1 MDVGAEY
8 GHYSAD
14 VTRTFPVNGKFS
26 KEQADIYQIVYD
38 AQEAVAAAAKPGAS
52 VLELGAAA
60 DAVLEDG
67 LLKLGLVTKKD
78 GEQFRVWYM
87 HSYGHWLGMN
97 VHDVSSTWTLQP
109 GMTFTN
115 EPGIYIRADALDN
128 LPDTPANREF
138 KQKVRPAFER
148 YKNIGVRIE
157 DDMIVTDTGVRW
169 MTAALPRKMS
179 EIEAFIAANR
189 K

>member
-1 MDVGAEY
+1 
-8 GHYSAD
+8 
-14 VTRTFPVNGKFS
+14 
-26 KEQADIYQIVYD
+26 
-38 AQEAVAAAAKPGAS
+38 
-52 VLELGAAA
+52 
-60 DAVLEDG
+60 
-67 LLKLGLVTKKD
+67 
-78 GEQFRVWYM
+78 
-87 HSYGHWLGMN
+87 
-97 VHDVSSTWTLQP
+97 
-109 GMTFTN
+109 
-115 EPGIYIRADALDN
+115 